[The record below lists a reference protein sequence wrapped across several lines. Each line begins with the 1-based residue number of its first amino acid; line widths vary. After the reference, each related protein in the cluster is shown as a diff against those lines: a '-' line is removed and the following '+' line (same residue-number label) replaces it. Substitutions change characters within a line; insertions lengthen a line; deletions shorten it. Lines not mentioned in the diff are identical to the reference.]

1 MDESSRQE
9 VHRADPGLRRQML
22 LWLAA
27 CTVLGGAGLWGLQ
40 AWLDELAR
48 TLGSEQP
55 AILETWLRRLMAG
68 ASLLVASGCGGLAL
82 WLHNLALS
90 TESERR
96 WPPAA
101 LRTSQDIPV
110 KRDDAALAVARQFRM
125 SATLLGLFTVA
136 VLLWALWLG
145 WPELR

>member
-9 VHRADPGLRRQML
+9 VHRADPALRRQML
-22 LWLAA
+22 VWLAV
-27 CTVLGGAGLWGLQ
+27 CVIVGGAGLWGLQ

-48 TLGSEQP
+48 TVGNEQP
-55 AILETWLRRLMAG
+55 AMLETWLRRMLAG

-82 WLHNLALS
+82 WLHNLSES
-90 TESERR
+90 TETERR
-96 WPPAA
+96 WPPVA

-110 KRDDAALAVARQFRM
+110 KRDAAALAMARQFRL
-125 SATLLGLFTVA
+125 SAVLLGLFTVA
-136 VLLWALWLG
+136 VLLWTLWLG

>member
-1 MDESSRQE
+1 MDESNRQE
-9 VHRADPGLRRQML
+9 VHRADPALRRQMIG
-22 LWLAA
+22 WLMA
-27 CTVLGGAGLWGLQ
+27 CIILGGAGLWGLQ

-55 AILETWLRRLMAG
+55 AMLETWLRRMLAG

-82 WLHNLALS
+82 WLHNLAES
-90 TESERR
+90 TASERR
-96 WPPAA
+96 WPPAG

-110 KRDDAALAVARQFRM
+110 KRDAAAMDMARQFRLAAM
-125 SATLLGLFTVA
+125 LLGLFTVA